1 MAGKVTVKVELADGT
16 IVQHERKWSGGNPTF
31 EGAEAERAAQ
41 RTAAD
46 VRAAIEATHGTLPK
60 KAVF

>member
-1 MAGKVTVKVELADGT
+1 MPGKVTVNVELADGT
-16 IVQHERKWSGGNPTF
+16 IVQYEKKWSGGNPAF

-41 RTAAD
+41 RVAAD
-46 VRAAIEATHGTLPK
+46 IRTSIEATHGTLPK